1 MAAANELRIEI
12 IEERG
17 ETTLYI
23 GEVQMM
29 QAWEDELMFKSGDLL
44 CEFGGTFLEVGLG
57 LGLSGLHIARHP
69 NTRSHTVVEKYQKVI
84 DLFHQRHPG
93 PLPEP
98 LRIVH
103 ADILDHAETLAPD
116 SLDGIFFDPE
126 LPPEVNDDPEAMGRL
141 ILRLKEAIRPGG
153 AFIPFFAVKP
163 IIKEKYMRHFNRAL
177 IVKHPFTTY
186 ANTNYTGDV
195 QSGDAYIQAFIKE

>member
-1 MAAANELRIEI
+1 MAVADDLRIEI
-12 IEERG
+12 VEERG

-44 CEFGGTFLEVGLG
+44 CEFGDTFLEVGLG

-84 DLFHQRHPG
+84 DLFHQRHPE
-93 PLPEP
+93 LPES
-98 LRIVH
+98 LHIVH
-103 ADILDHAETLAPD
+103 ADILDYAETLAPD

-126 LPPEVNDDPEAMGRL
+126 LPPEINDNWDAMGRL
-141 ILRLKEAIRPGG
+141 VLRLKEAIRPGG
-153 AFIPFFAVKP
+153 VFIPFFAVEP
-163 IIKEKYMRHFNRAL
+163 IIKEKYMRYFHRAL
-177 IVKHPFTTY
+177 IVKHPFATY
-186 ANTNYTGDV
+186 ANTNYTGDIH
-195 QSGDAYIQAFIKE
+195 SGNAYIQAFIKE